1 MTFNRKSI
9 PIFIKK
15 ARRSLFFL
23 IVCNTSLAD
32 RVKDLASFA
41 AARSNQLIGLFS
53 CRTSRHRRWCGFFY
67 YPELTSVLG
76 KLGVSIT
83 GQLADFEAANQAT
96 GRLDLKNVAAVM
108 VTAELPGFSKPG
120 QRIDVS
126 VSTIGKATNLRGGN
140 LLLTSLR
147 GADGEVYALAQGAL
161 TATGIDAAGAGSKVV
176 VGVPRL
182 LTT

>member
-1 MTFNRKSI
+1 
-9 PIFIKK
+9 
-15 ARRSLFFL
+15 
-23 IVCNTSLAD
+23 
-32 RVKDLASFA
+32 
-41 AARSNQLIGLFS
+41 
-53 CRTSRHRRWCGFFY
+53 
-67 YPELTSVLG
+67 
-76 KLGVSIT
+76 
-83 GQLADFEAANQAT
+83 
-96 GRLDLKNVAAVM
+96 M

-176 VGVPRL
+176 VGVPTSARL
-182 LTT
+182 PNGELLKERYLLLLKEVTTSYLTFEKEIFQPLI